1 MPLRK
6 DPSGLLVLLATF
18 LLLSALGCASSGPNS
33 TKNLDQLLL
42 EQGAQKQEIE
52 ELNDQLFATA
62 GGATQFS
69 EALLG
74 PGDLIK
80 VNVFDADKLCT
91 EARVGA
97 RGKITLPLLG
107 AIEVQGLTT
116 EEAEEHI
123 ENLYAQDYLQDP
135 NVTVFV
141 KEQYGSKISVLGSV
155 EKPGTFDYFGRQ
167 RLLDVLAMAGGLK
180 ENAGRQ
186 VHIRRSSDGDSLKPE
201 KYLVDMHKL
210 IREGNS
216 SLNLVIK
223 GGDVVYVPEAGTVYV
238 DGAVRKPGNY
248 SIQEGMT
255 AQEAIVAAG
264 GFSSIADQKEIK
276 LVRLTDSGQ
285 KEIVALDE
293 DDLQKGAAAQIEV
306 QDRDVVFVETDAM
319 KSFFY
324 GLRLN
329 IGSGLLGM
337 GYSPPSR

>member
-1 MPLRK
+1 ML
-6 DPSGLLVLLATF
+6 F
-18 LLLSALGCASSGPNS
+18 SAMGCATSGPSS
-33 TKNLDQLLL
+33 TKDLDQLLS
-42 EQGAQKQEIE
+42 EQGAQKQEIQ

-62 GGATQFS
+62 GGAPQVA

-74 PGDLIK
+74 PGDLIQ

-97 RGKITLPLLG
+97 RGNVTLPLLG
-107 AIEVQGLTT
+107 SINVEGLTIQD
-116 EEAEEHI
+116 AEQRI
-123 ENLYAQDYLQDP
+123 EDLYAQDYLQDP
-135 NVTVFV
+135 NVTMFV

-155 EKPGTFDYFGRQ
+155 EKPGTFDYYGRQ
-167 RLLDVLAMAGGLK
+167 RLLDVLALAGGLK

-186 VHIRRSSDGDSLKPE
+186 VQIRRSSDDSQRPE

-210 IREGNS
+210 IREGKA

-264 GFSSIADQKEIK
+264 GFSTIADQKEIK
-276 LVRLTDSGQ
+276 LVRMTDSGQ
-285 KEIVALDE
+285 KEVVALDE
-293 DDLQKGAAAQIEV
+293 DDLQKGAATQIEV
-306 QDRDVVFVETDAM
+306 QDRDIVFVETDAM
-319 KSFFY
+319 KSFVY
-324 GLRLN
+324 GMRLN
-329 IGSGLLGM
+329 IGTGLLGM
-337 GYSPPSR
+337 GYSPPAK